1 MKHKPRKIVFQ
12 YSKKRMDK
20 MFEKLTI
27 EFKQYLKNSI
37 SLYNQF

>member
-1 MKHKPRKIVFQ
+1 MKHKPRKIVFR
-12 YSKKRMDK
+12 YSKEKFNK
-20 MFEKLTI
+20 MCDNVII